1 MISLKIYV
9 DVIFFLNF
17 FFDLLLLLTVKI
29 VLKRKISF
37 FRAILGATFGALS
50 TFLLFFSISSFTLF
64 LFKVLVSIFMVLL
77 TFGGRGFLKNMG
89 YLYFVSILL
98 GGFLTFI
105 NNQFSYKQEGIIFF
119 FEGVSVPVIVLLILS
134 PVIFYFYYRQSRY
147 FENKLSNIHTVSLI
161 LGDKTYCYRAFLD
174 TGNTLVEPYQNRAV
188 HLLYDPNLAEKF
200 DKFLPVEYQTINS
213 SGFVRGV
220 LFDKMIIDDKIE
232 IEKPFVGFLSRE
244 FYLDDASMI
253 LNNQI
258 SSSLE

>member
-1 MISLKIYV
+1 V

-29 VLKRKISF
+29 ILKRKISL
-37 FRAILGATFGALS
+37 FRAILGAVVGALS

-64 LFKVLVSIFMVLL
+64 LFKVVVSIFMILS
-77 TFGGRGFLKNMG
+77 TFGKIGFLKNIG

-105 NNQFSYKQEGIIFF
+105 NNQFAYKQKGLVFF
-119 FEGVSVPVIVLLILS
+119 FDGVSVPLIVLLVLS
-134 PVIFYFYYRQSRY
+134 PIIFYFYYKQTRY
-147 FENKLSNIHTVSLI
+147 FEKKLSNIHTVSLI
-161 LGDKTYCYRAFLD
+161 LNGKTYSYRAFLD
-174 TGNTLVEPYQNRAV
+174 TGNTLIEPYKGRAV
-188 HLLYDPNLAEKF
+188 HLLFDPKLSKQF

-220 LFDKMIIDDKIE
+220 VFDKMIVDEHYEMDA
-232 IEKPFVGFLSRE
+232 PFIGFLSQK

-258 SSSLE
+258 SSSLD